1 MIDLT
6 GQTAVITG
14 GSRGIGRA
22 CALLFAKVGAAVGI
36 GYHSD
41 EKAARNVVDE
51 IQRGGGRALAVAGN
65 AAVEDDFRHLWTTT
79 EAQLGTVDC
88 LVLNAGIWKPAR
100 IDEMSEEQLS
110 ETLDVNLRSAFKA
123 CRVAV
128 PAMKQQQHG
137 NIILVSSTAGQRG
150 EAGYSHYAASKGG
163 LISLTKSLAA
173 ELGPFGIRV
182 NSVAPGWVLTDMTE
196 PVFEN
201 SGFKKKVEG
210 ITPVG
215 RIAEAEDIAGPI
227 LFLASDLARHIQG
240 EILNVNGGSV
250 LCG

>member
-6 GQTAVITG
+6 GQTALITG

-22 CALLFAKVGAAVGI
+22 CAILFARAGASVGI
-36 GYHSD
+36 GYQSD
-41 EKAARNVVDE
+41 ETSAGEVVDE
-51 IQRGGGRALAVAGN
+51 IQGNGGRAMAMAGN
-65 AAVEDDFRHLWTTT
+65 AAVESDFRRLWSATKS
-79 EAQLGTVDC
+79 QLGAVDI
-88 LVLNAGIWKPAR
+88 LVLNAGIWKPAL

-110 ETLDVNLRSAFKA
+110 ETLDVNLRSAFNA

-128 PAMKQQQHG
+128 PAMRERQKG

-150 EAGYSHYAASKGG
+150 EAGYSHYAASKGA

-173 ELGPFGIRV
+173 ELGPYGIRV
-182 NSVAPGWVLTDMTE
+182 NSVAPGWVLTDMTDT
-196 PVFEN
+196 VFGN
-201 SGFKKKVEG
+201 QAFKKKVEA
-210 ITPVG
+210 ITPVR
-215 RIAEAEDIAGPI
+215 RIAEPQDIAGPI
-227 LFLASDLARHIQG
+227 LFLASELAIHVQG